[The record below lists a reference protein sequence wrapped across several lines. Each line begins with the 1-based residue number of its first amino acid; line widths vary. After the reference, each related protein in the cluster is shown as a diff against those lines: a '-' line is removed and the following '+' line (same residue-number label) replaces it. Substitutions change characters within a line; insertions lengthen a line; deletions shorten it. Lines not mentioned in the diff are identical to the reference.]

1 VEPLKRIRYLRAD
14 DKKSLLPDPAANEFG
29 PIRKVIAVI
38 AEKIRSEIPPA
49 DIGEVMEDVEQI
61 LDRSVST
68 EGYVIR
74 PSATSQNYVDLSR
87 IDFEALKAKFENGR
101 KPIEAQK
108 LRGKIAQGVISV
120 RWCALFHYWA
130 FFLASAV
137 ALSWIG
143 QLANRRKTVSSSFV
157 CASQSAEN
165 KLRLTTTLQWQLREL
180 CARRKKD
187 G

>member
-1 VEPLKRIRYLRAD
+1 MEPLKRIRYLRAD

-68 EGYVIR
+68 VGYVIR

-108 LRGKIAQGVISV
+108 LRGKIAQGVIKRSMV
-120 RWCALFHYWA
+120 RFVSLLGLF
-130 FFLASAV
+130 LGQCCDAV
-137 ALSWIG
+137 VDRAVSKQTEKG
-143 QLANRRKTVSSSFV
+143 QFGFCLRQPVSRK
-157 CASQSAEN
+157 
-165 KLRLTTTLQWQLREL
+165 
-180 CARRKKD
+180 
-187 G
+187 